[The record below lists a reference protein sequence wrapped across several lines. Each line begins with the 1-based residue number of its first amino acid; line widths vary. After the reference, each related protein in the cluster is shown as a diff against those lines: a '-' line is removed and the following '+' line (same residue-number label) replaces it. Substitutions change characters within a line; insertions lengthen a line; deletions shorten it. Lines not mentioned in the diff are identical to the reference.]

1 MTKITQLFSINS
13 VKIRC
18 LS

>member
-13 VKIRC
+13 VQIRS